1 MKKSR
6 MIILAALIACVLIVS
21 LWFYWEHTFSLNSV
35 LPEENWTRVEISIGD
50 PGVGDEQWQGT
61 VDLEAVLTALE
72 YARVSRGPEFPGMTQ
87 PFFQVTL
94 YKGEAYPTHI
104 TVVKNGQIA
113 VAEELDFDNYKY
125 YEGGDWLYA
134 ALLTLT
140 AG

>member
-1 MKKSR
+1 MSKTKK
-6 MIILAALIACVLIVS
+6 IILAALAVCMLAAS
-21 LWFYWEHTFSLNSV
+21 LWLYWERTFSLSSV

-50 PGVGDEQWQGT
+50 PGVGQAIWQGT
-61 VDLEAVLTALE
+61 VDLETVLTALDH
-72 YARVSRGPEFPGMTQ
+72 ARVSRGPGFPGMTQ
-87 PFFQVTL
+87 PYFQLTL

-104 TVVKNGQIA
+104 TVVKNGQIS
-113 VAEELDFDNYKY
+113 VAEELDFDHYAY

>member
-1 MKKSR
+1 MKMSKKSF
-6 MIILAALIACVLIVS
+6 LAGLLVFVLVVAA
-21 LWFYWEHTFSLNSV
+21 WFYWEQTFTLNSV
-35 LPEENWTRVEISIGD
+35 LPEENWVRAEIHIGT

-72 YARVSRGPEFPGMTQ
+72 YARVSRGPEFSGMTQ
-87 PFFQVTL
+87 PYFQLTL

-104 TVVKNGQIA
+104 TVVKNGQVS